1 PLEDDYEIL
10 FPDVVKTDWFFKF
23 VMAAKQ
29 SGIVKGYDDG
39 NFKPANEVIL
49 SEALKMML
57 ESAKAEIPTEVS
69 DDLYSD
75 VKKDDWFAPYFKIAK
90 NANLVLADYEGK
102 VYPQEK
108 LTRAR
113 FAEIVYRMLKV
124 IENGGKPYDIKEN
137 FLSYEGEDLP
147 FKIKYSDEFELIK
160 ENHAVTFFK
169 KDHGN
174 KQFSSVRTYPN
185 SAKIVVTIDK
195 NEDTLDQASYFDTIK
210 KAFPDASYLDFT
222 FNTFP
227 ALEVSYSGGRDVDWY
242 IYLNSGYVLVAYTS
256 YGSGPAS
263 FRYQQIIK
271 NMMDSLEY
279 KDMEVSFQEDYS
291 GILSEIFANILVEK
305 KGMESLNKLDDKIIF
320 ETDAIGVG
328 TGAVDYYYSKNVDYT
343 FKYERASDVILDKR
357 EGKTSAF

>member
-1 PLEDDYEIL
+1 
-10 FPDVVKTDWFFKF
+10 
-23 VMAAKQ
+23 MH
-29 SGIVKGYDDG
+29 
-39 NFKPANEVIL
+39 L
-49 SEALKMML
+49 SAT
-57 ESAKAEIPTEVS
+57 A
-69 DDLYSD
+69 
-75 VKKDDWFAPYFKIAK
+75 W
-90 NANLVLADYEGK
+90 
-102 VYPQEK
+102 
-108 LTRAR
+108 
-113 FAEIVYRMLKV
+113 
-124 IENGGKPYDIKEN
+124 
-137 FLSYEGEDLP
+137 
-147 FKIKYSDEFELIK
+147 
-160 ENHAVTFFK
+160 
-169 KDHGN
+169 
-174 KQFSSVRTYPN
+174 QFSSVRTYPN